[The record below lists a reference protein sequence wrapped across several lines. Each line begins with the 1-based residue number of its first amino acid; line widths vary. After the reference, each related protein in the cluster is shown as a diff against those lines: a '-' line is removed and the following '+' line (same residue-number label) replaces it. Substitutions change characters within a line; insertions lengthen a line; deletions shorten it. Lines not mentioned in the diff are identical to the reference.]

1 MKPSPPF
8 PVRDVVLIPGPSP
21 DYFPRLRDKIWE
33 WPGDEATQQLQV
45 VHVGG
50 YLWDGTEVE
59 DTLVLDPGHVLEDVW
74 HMLKGICDE

>member
-1 MKPSPPF
+1 MRSEP
-8 PVRDVVLIPGPSP
+8 
-21 DYFPRLRDKIWE
+21 
-33 WPGDEATQQLQV
+33 TQQLQV

>member
-1 MKPSPPF
+1 MRSEP
-8 PVRDVVLIPGPSP
+8 
-21 DYFPRLRDKIWE
+21 
-33 WPGDEATQQLQV
+33 TQQLQV

-74 HMLKGICDE
+74 HMLKSIRNE